1 MFRIIGDRCTG
12 KTYQLM
18 QYAKDNNA
26 IFVCSNPHSMRSKA
40 ESYGIIGLRFMNYSE
55 YLNHSRGMKE
65 KFVIDEVEILL
76 RLINP
81 CMELIGYNLS
91 EE

>member
-1 MFRIIGDRCTG
+1 MFRIIGNRCTG

-18 QYAKDNNA
+18 QYAKDNDA
-26 IFVCSNPHSMRSKA
+26 IFVCSNPRSMRIKV
-40 ESYGIIGLRFMNYSE
+40 EQYGIIGLNCISYSE
-55 YLNHSRGMKE
+55 FLKSRDLKE